1 MIEASGFA
9 PAVDR
14 IDLADLARRAA
25 GLLAVRAREKHIA
38 ILTPGEE
45 AHLPALG
52 EFRRVLQVLLNL
64 IGNAIRY
71 SPENSTISLVLTRS
85 GDRARIA
92 VADEGPGLS
101 PADAARVFDKY
112 ERLGRSGDGG
122 TGLGLYISRRLARHA
137 GRSDGGKPGG
147 QGARFVLDL
156 PVDAG

>member
-1 MIEASGFA
+1 
-9 PAVDR
+9 
-14 IDLADLARRAA
+14 
-25 GLLAVRAREKHIA
+25 
-38 ILTPGEE
+38 
-45 AHLPALG
+45 
-52 EFRRVLQVLLNL
+52 LLNL